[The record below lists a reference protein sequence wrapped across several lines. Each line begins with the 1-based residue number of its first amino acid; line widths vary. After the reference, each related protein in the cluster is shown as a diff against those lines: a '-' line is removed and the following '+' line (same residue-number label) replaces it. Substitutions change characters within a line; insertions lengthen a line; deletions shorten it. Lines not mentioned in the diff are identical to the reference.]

1 MLNRWPDSIRA
12 RLAGAVFI
20 GGELLGAG
28 PVSGHEPTLPIAFR
42 AVHTYLAR
50 LSVRLQERNFDIR
63 L

>member
-1 MLNRWPDSIRA
+1 MLNGWPDSICA
-12 RLAGAVFI
+12 RLDEAVFV

-28 PVSGHEPTLPIAFR
+28 PVPGHEPALPIAFR
-42 AVHTYLAR
+42 AVHRYLAG